1 MNPKKVPR
9 ILTVLIA
16 GVLVSTALIYPQQLN
31 AAEGSVSAQTY
42 VTDTE
47 FLPHNDGRRADF
59 FDVKPSDWF
68 YADVMRLADE
78 DILTGYYDG
87 GFYPERQVTT
97 AEFIKL
103 VVAGVLDIDRF
114 TVDEV
119 LFEGHWASKY
129 IGLAYKLGFITDEDL
144 ASGFSPDDPIKRS
157 DTAKFAARALGIYSD
172 GGAENPFLDYADG
185 YAVSAYREYLV
196 RGYPAEN
203 GSRLF
208 RGDSNVCRS
217 EAAAIVVRVVDYA
230 KDPYAYKRDAIL
242 KNAAEFP
249 LRYEWE
255 LIDLFYVLNRELV
268 TEFTFTTPYSYAE
281 WSGIYRRANVMHLE
295 YFYSSYLNCSYKRN
309 SNVYS
314 LVLEYEADTD
324 TLRAYRDE
332 VEEKAD
338 GIVDSIIKGDMD
350 DAQKI
355 KAIHDY
361 IVLNCKY
368 DYDNYTR
375 GSVGIESRLAYG
387 VMCRR
392 SAVCQ
397 GYAAAFNILAR
408 RAGIHSETVTG
419 TAPGNADVHAWNRVT
434 VDGEVYHIDT
444 THDDPVPDRQ
454 GYVSYKY
461 FMRTDREMTEMGY
474 VWEKNEV

>member
-9 ILTVLIA
+9 ILSVLIS
-16 GVLVSTALIYPQQLN
+16 GVLVSTTLIFPQRLN
-31 AAEGSVSAQTY
+31 AAEGSVSAQSF
-42 VTDTE
+42 VADTE

-59 FDVKPSDWF
+59 FDVKPTDWF
-68 YADVMRLADE
+68 YSDVMRLADA
-78 DILTGYYDG
+78 DILNGYYDG

-103 VVAGVLDIDRF
+103 VVAGVLDVDRF
-114 TVDEV
+114 NVDDV

-144 ASGFSPDDPIKRS
+144 ENGLSPDDPIKRG
-157 DTAKFAARALGIYSD
+157 DTAKFAARALGINVD
-172 GGAENPFLDYADG
+172 GSTENPFLDHADG
-185 YAVSAYREYLV
+185 YAISAFREYLV

-203 GSRLF
+203 GTRLF
-208 RGDSNVCRS
+208 NGDSYVCRS
-217 EAAAIVVRVVDYA
+217 EAAAIVARVIDYA
-230 KDPYAYKRDAIL
+230 NDPYAYKRDAIL

-249 LRYEWE
+249 LKYEWE

-268 TEFTFTTPYSYAE
+268 TDFTFTTPYSYSE
-281 WSGIYRRANVMHLE
+281 WSGIYHRANIMYLE

-314 LVLEYEADTD
+314 LVLEYETD
-324 TLRAYRDE
+324 TETLRSYHDE
-332 VEEKAD
+332 VEEKASR
-338 GIVDSIIKGDMD
+338 IVDNIINGEMD
-350 DAQKI
+350 DTEKI

-368 DYDNYTR
+368 DYDNYVK
-375 GSVGIESRLAYG
+375 GNVSIESRLAYG
-387 VMCRR
+387 VICRR
-392 SAVCQ
+392 TAVCQ
-397 GYAAAFNILAR
+397 GYSAAFNMLAR
-408 RAGIHSETVTG
+408 RAGIRAEIVTG

-434 VDGEVYHIDT
+434 IDGKVYHIDA

-461 FMRTDREMTEMGY
+461 FMRTDREMAELGY